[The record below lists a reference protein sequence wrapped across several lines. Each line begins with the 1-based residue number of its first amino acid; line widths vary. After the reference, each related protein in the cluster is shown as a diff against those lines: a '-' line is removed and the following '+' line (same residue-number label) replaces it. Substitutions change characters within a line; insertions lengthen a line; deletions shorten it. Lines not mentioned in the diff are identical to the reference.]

1 MFTAK
6 VSGKSKNVTLKIA
19 VVFLLLMF
27 VVVLGPALV
36 SAGSSQAWG
45 GHGDNDR
52 DHEGK
57 WCQACSWTGAAAF
70 KACLN
75 EIKDD
80 YWIAN
85 GNCSNLS
92 ATEDR
97 AECLADAKA
106 EYKEA
111 GELCR
116 DQREARLDLC
126 EELGEAP
133 YDPQINPADFVD
145 FESVL
150 EGGPF
155 VPNQYFPLE
164 PGTVR
169 KYRVTDGDGVVIER
183 IKVEVLN
190 ETKEILGVNC
200 IVVRDRVWEID
211 DEGERTLI
219 EDTFDWYAQELV
231 GNVWYFG
238 EIARDYEDGELVD
251 LEGSWKAGRDFA
263 KPGILMWA
271 YPEGPGSEPGETVYR
286 QEFHLGNAEDVGEFI
301 EFVESIEVRGITYTD
316 VLKTKDYSPVDPGVY
331 EYKYYAPHGVGLI
344 LEEAFE
350 DDMPTGEQVELLP

>member
-6 VSGKSKNVTLKIA
+6 VSGKSKNVTLKITVA
-19 VVFLLLMF
+19 FLLLLF
-27 VVVLGPALV
+27 VVVLGPGLL
-36 SAGSSQAWG
+36 GTDISQAWG
-45 GHGDNDR
+45 GHGDNDC

-57 WCQACSWTGAAAF
+57 WCQACSLTGAAAF

-80 YWIAN
+80 YWIAS

-97 AECLADAKA
+97 AECLANAKT

-133 YDPQINPADFVD
+133 YDPQINPDDFVD

-150 EGGPF
+150 DGTKSF
-155 VPNQYFPLE
+155 YLNQYFPLM

-169 KYRVTDGDGVVIER
+169 KYRVIDADGAVIER
-183 IKVEVLN
+183 IKVEVLK

-200 IVVRDRVWEID
+200 IVVRDWVWESLKL
-211 DEGERTLI
+211 RKLI
-219 EDTFDWYAQELV
+219 SAD
-231 GNVWYFG
+231 
-238 EIARDYEDGELVD
+238 
-251 LEGSWKAGRDFA
+251 
-263 KPGILMWA
+263 
-271 YPEGPGSEPGETVYR
+271 
-286 QEFHLGNAEDVGEFI
+286 
-301 EFVESIEVRGITYTD
+301 
-316 VLKTKDYSPVDPGVY
+316 
-331 EYKYYAPHGVGLI
+331 
-344 LEEAFE
+344 
-350 DDMPTGEQVELLP
+350 